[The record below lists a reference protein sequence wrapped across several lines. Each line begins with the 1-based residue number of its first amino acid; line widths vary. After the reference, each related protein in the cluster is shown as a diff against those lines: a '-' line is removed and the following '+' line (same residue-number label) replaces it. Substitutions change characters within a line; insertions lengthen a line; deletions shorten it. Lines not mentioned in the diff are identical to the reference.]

1 MNLILVPYSYSYH
14 RPTTPALL
22 PALSSTNRKLA
33 HTHLDST
40 ACMSGLR
47 AQPTHIVALGYPSRL
62 RVHTVTAQS
71 ATAGIDPGNRLTQSL
86 ELGCGHLGSTFQG
99 PGYLSVARTRCRH
112 QVDTFP
118 WLTDF
123 LYICRRKISI
133 EMFIIALLKK
143 I

>member
-1 MNLILVPYSYSYH
+1 MILVPYSYSYH

-22 PALSSTNRKLA
+22 PALSSQQEACTYTL
-33 HTHLDST
+33 ST
-40 ACMSGLR
+40 ACVSGLH
-47 AQPTHIVALGYPSRL
+47 AQPTHRVALGYPSGL
-62 RVHTVTAQS
+62 GVHTVMAQS

-86 ELGCGHLGSTFQG
+86 ELGYGHLGSAFQG
-99 PGYLSVARTRCRH
+99 PRYLSVARTRCRH

-123 LYICRRKISI
+123 LYICPQKISI
-133 EMFIIALLKK
+133 EMFVIALLKK